1 MRVEGG
7 VLPALGQGEAESSAH
22 VGENGG
28 VGAANLWDEGK
39 NHVELKSVEVARG
52 EAREQWCC
60 EMAESASTT
69 NQAVLLDHCNMAD
82 VILV

>member
-1 MRVEGG
+1 MF
-7 VLPALGQGEAESSAH
+7 
-22 VGENGG
+22 
-28 VGAANLWDEGK
+28 AARYREICM
-39 NHVELKSVEVARG
+39 EVARG

-60 EMAESASTT
+60 EMGESASAT